1 MAIFKAFKE
10 KTMVRKTE
18 HTDRRRHQRFK
29 AKMGAIAAMMT
40 NNRLGQIMDV
50 SQGGLSFR
58 YIEDNG
64 GPHESCE
71 LKILMPEAGFY
82 LGDLNFIT
90 VSDFPVES
98 NLPFRSIQMRQTGL
112 QFLQLTPKQEFQL
125 EQFISHHTIGL
136 A

>member
-1 MAIFKAFKE
+1 MA
-10 KTMVRKTE
+10 RKTE
-18 HTDRRRHQRFK
+18 HTERRHHQRYK
-29 AKMGAIAAMMT
+29 VKNGAIAAMMA

-58 YIEDNG
+58 YIEDSG

-82 LGDLNFIT
+82 LDDLNFKT
-90 VSDFPVES
+90 VSDFPVER

-112 QFLQLTPKQEFQL
+112 QFIELTPKQEFQL

-136 A
+136 V